1 MKKPTKEMN
10 EDNFPVQCH
19 PQMELKKKKKQVCG
33 NCPED
38 KCLLDCKICNP
49 KLNNKPSCDC

>member
-1 MKKPTKEMN
+1 MKKPIKEMN
-10 EDNFPVQCH
+10 EDNFPAQCH

-33 NCPED
+33 YCPED

-49 KLNNKPSCDC
+49 KLNNKSS